1 MTHNNLSLSLFLVYK
16 DRMNSRYNLFLA
28 IAPRYAL
35 SLFLFSVSLSHS
47 LTLSLSL
54 AFMHRSSLSFNWPTN
69 TSFSSL
75 SLTFTRTCFST
86 SHTIHSSIFPLS
98 QHRFARISTHTIAF
112 TLYWR
117 ALTHVTAMP
126 VWPDLAKFC
135 HFDDILEVFGNSW
148 KFKLWTYF
156 WQFFMLLG
164 KSSLL

>member
-54 AFMHRSSLSFNWPTN
+54 SLAFMHRNSLSFNWPTN

-75 SLTFTRTCFST
+75 SLSLSYFYTHMLLNQSY
-86 SHTIHSSIFPLS
+86 TIHSSIFPLS
-98 QHRFARISTHTIAF
+98 QHRFARISTHTIA
-112 TLYWR
+112 LYWR

-135 HFDDILEVFGNSW
+135 HFDDIL
-148 KFKLWTYF
+148 
-156 WQFFMLLG
+156 
-164 KSSLL
+164 